1 MQDGGGIFVHH
12 TQIKQKTNIH
22 IVHSESSLG
31 WGGQEHRTF
40 TELAGFR
47 RRGFRVSLVAPRSS
61 VLYQRASAEGIEVRA
76 CSFSRASTIADVLML
91 SAWLS
96 TQDVRVLNTHSS
108 RDGWVMGLAGRM
120 ARVPLILRTRHID
133 VDYPSPRISRIAFRL
148 LADHVL
154 TTSQRI
160 TEHLGRIFEL
170 SGSRISTLATG
181 IDLERFTSEGAV
193 SDCIKSGT
201 KPVVGMVS
209 VLRSWKGH
217 DDFLRAAA
225 VLKEQ
230 RFDASF
236 VIVGGGQSPA
246 RIESQVESLGLGD
259 SVRLTGHRED
269 VPEVLR
275 ALNVLVIPST
285 RHEGIPQIGLQA
297 LACKTP
303 VVGSDVGGIPE
314 VVRHGQT
321 GRIFQA
327 QNAAHLASMIRE
339 TIEDAGRTQEM
350 VQNGRRLVEEKY
362 GTEAMLD
369 QLELLYAR
377 YIADKNS

>member
-1 MQDGGGIFVHH
+1 VHH
-12 TQIKQKTNIH
+12 IQTKEKTNIH

-40 TELAGFR
+40 TELTGLR
-47 RRGFRVSLVAPRSS
+47 RRGFRVSLVAPCSS
-61 VLYQRASAEGIEVRA
+61 VLYKRASAEGIEVCA
-76 CSFSRASTIADVLML
+76 CRFSRASTITDILML

-96 TQDVRVLNTHSS
+96 RQGVRVLNTHSS
-108 RDGWVMGLAGRM
+108 RDGWVMGLAARI

-133 VDYPSPRISRIAFRL
+133 VDYPSPRISRVAFRL

-154 TTSQRI
+154 TTSQKI

-170 SGSRISTLATG
+170 SSSRISTLATG
-181 IDLERFTSEGAV
+181 IDLERFTSKGAT
-193 SDCIKSGT
+193 SDCIKVGP

-217 DDFLRAAA
+217 GDFLRAAA
-225 VLKEQ
+225 ILREQ
-230 RFDASF
+230 GFDASF

-246 RIESQVESLGLGD
+246 WIETQVESLGLGD
-259 SVRLTGHRED
+259 SVTFTGHRED

-314 VVRHGQT
+314 VVRHGET

-327 QNAAHLASMIRE
+327 QNPGQLASMIRE

-350 VQNGRRLVEEKY
+350 VQSGRRLVEEKY
-362 GTEAMLD
+362 GTDAMLD

-377 YIADKNS
+377 YISDKNS

>member
-1 MQDGGGIFVHH
+1 MFVHH
-12 TQIKQKTNIH
+12 IQKEEKTNIH
-22 IVHSESSLG
+22 IAHSESSLG

-40 TELAGFR
+40 TELTGFKK
-47 RRGFRVSLVAPRSS
+47 RGFRVSLVAPSSS
-61 VLYQRASAEGIEVRA
+61 VLYRRASAEGIEVSDCR
-76 CSFSRASTIADVLML
+76 FSRASTITDVLML
-91 SAWLS
+91 STWLLR
-96 TQDVRVLNTHSS
+96 QEVRVLNTHSS
-108 RDGWVMGLAGRM
+108 RDGWVMGLAGRI

-133 VDYPSPRISRIAFRL
+133 VDYPSPRISRVAFRL

-154 TTSQRI
+154 TTSQKI
-160 TEHLGRIFEL
+160 TEHLGKIFEL
-170 SGSRISTLATG
+170 SSSRISTLATG

-193 SDCIKSGT
+193 SDCIKGGP
-201 KPVVGMVS
+201 KPVVS

-225 VLKEQ
+225 ILKKQ
-230 RFDASF
+230 GFDASF

-246 RIESQVESLGLGD
+246 WIETQVESLGLGD
-259 SVRLTGHRED
+259 SVRFTGHRED

-314 VVRHGQT
+314 VVRHGET

-327 QNAAHLASMIRE
+327 QNAAQLASMIRE
-339 TIEDAGRTQEM
+339 AIEDSGRTQEM
-350 VQNGRRLVEEKY
+350 VQNGRKLVEEKY
-362 GTEAMLD
+362 GTDAMLD
-369 QLELLYAR
+369 QLEILYAR
-377 YIADKNS
+377 YISEKNS

>member
-1 MQDGGGIFVHH
+1 M
-12 TQIKQKTNIH
+12 
-22 IVHSESSLG
+22 
-31 WGGQEHRTF
+31 
-40 TELAGFR
+40 
-47 RRGFRVSLVAPRSS
+47 SLVAPSSS
-61 VLYQRASAEGIEVRA
+61 VLYKRASAEGIEVSD
-76 CSFSRASTIADVLML
+76 CCFSRASTITDVFML
-91 SAWLS
+91 STWLLR
-96 TQDVRVLNTHSS
+96 QGVRVLNTHSS
-108 RDGWVMGLAGRM
+108 RDGWVMGLAGRI

-133 VDYPSPRISRIAFRL
+133 VDYPSPRISRVAFRL

-154 TTSQRI
+154 TTSQKI

-170 SGSRISTLATG
+170 SSSRISTLATG

-193 SDCIKSGT
+193 SDCIKEGPR
-201 KPVVGMVS
+201 PVVGMVS

-225 VLKEQ
+225 ILKKQ
-230 RFDASF
+230 GFDASF

-246 RIESQVESLGLGD
+246 WIETQVESLGLGD

-314 VVRHGQT
+314 VVRHGET
-321 GRIFQA
+321 GRIFRA
-327 QNAAHLASMIRE
+327 QNAAQLASMIRE
-339 TIEDAGRTQEM
+339 TIEDSGRTQEM

-362 GTEAMLD
+362 GTDAMLD

-377 YIADKNS
+377 YISEKNS